1 MKVLIQC
8 GDLLE
13 NQHRILP
20 LAESLRAAGADPIIL
35 HYKPSVGAFFKARGV
50 KILHLDAYRARIKK
64 GEVSKAALGDAF
76 WNDEAYSIYGIKHEL
91 LRAAPADRRRDLYML
106 RRDGLAL
113 TRLVDDQQIDSL
125 IVWNGVTG
133 HVANAMRIIGNRR
146 KITGGYLERGYL
158 RDSVFFDR
166 DGTNGASSL
175 ACGTA
180 NIYDSA
186 DVSSSVKAL
195 GDFVSSTLLN
205 FADTPASGRKQI
217 FVPLQVQQDSNILL
231 YSPSIKT
238 MRQLVLDAINLA
250 QALGQEWDVIVRDHP
265 EETQSG
271 LNIPF
276 GDRVWRDNS
285 STLEERISSSHIV
298 FTVNSTVGLT
308 AALAGKVVI
317 CSGDGIYC
325 GEPFVINKT
334 NMMRDQLVDRVRS
347 ALRDGP
353 DSEELTRYMCLLLD
367 RHQLFDSE
375 QFLGAGYSTQAL
387 SRFAGHSPSPKAEA
401 NLLKRIQQQVRAA
414 HERYP
419 EGIAVDFQLS
429 RTDTLSLT
437 YRKSAERVTANWVMQ
452 ALEKNFP
459 GIAFRRSLPDEP
471 VNPASSVCVCSANIA
486 TFGKLHNGYAAVLDQ
501 YGEPHLRFYD

>member
-20 LAESLRAAGADPIIL
+20 LAESLRAAGAEPIIL

-50 KILHLDAYRARIKK
+50 KILHLDAYRTRLKK
-64 GEVSKAALGDAF
+64 GEVSKSAIGDAF
-76 WNDEAYSIYGIKHEL
+76 WDDEAYSIYGIKHDL
-91 LRAAPADRRRDLYML
+91 LRAPPADRRRDLYML
-106 RRDGLAL
+106 RRDGMAL
-113 TRLVDDQQIDSL
+113 TRLVDDQRIDSL

-133 HVANAMRIIGNRR
+133 HVANAMRIIGSCRN
-146 KITGGYLERGYL
+146 ITGGFLERGYL

-166 DGTNGASSL
+166 EGTNGISSL
-175 ACGTA
+175 ARGTVA
-180 NIYDSA
+180 IYDTA
-186 DVSSSVKAL
+186 DVSNSVNAL

-205 FADTPASGRKQI
+205 LADAPASARKQI

-238 MRQLVLDAINLA
+238 MRQLVLDAIKLA
-250 QALGQEWDVIVRDHP
+250 QALGQEWDVVVRDHP

-276 GDRVWRDNS
+276 GDRVWRDNT

-308 AALAGKVVI
+308 AALAGKVVV
-317 CSGDGIYC
+317 CNGDGIYC
-325 GEPFVINKT
+325 REPFVINKADMT
-334 NMMRDQLVDRVRS
+334 RDQLVDRVRV
-347 ALRDGP
+347 ALQDGP
-353 DSEELTRYMCLLLD
+353 DIEALTRYMCLLLD
-367 RHQLFDSE
+367 RHQLFDSK
-375 QFLGAGYSTQAL
+375 QVVAGYSTQAL
-387 SRFAGHSPSPKAEA
+387 SRFSGHSPSPRAET
-401 NLLKRIQQQVRAA
+401 NLLKRLQQQVKAA
-414 HERYP
+414 HERNP
-419 EGIAVDFQLS
+419 GGIAVDFQVS

-459 GIAFRRSLPDEP
+459 GIVFRRSLPDEP
-471 VNPASSVCVCSANIA
+471 VNPASSVCVCSADIA
-486 TFGKLHNGYAAVLDQ
+486 TFGKLHNDFVAVLDQ

>member
-13 NQHRILP
+13 NQRRILP
-20 LAESLRAAGADPIIL
+20 LAESLRASGADPIIL
-35 HYKPSVGAFFKARGV
+35 HYKPSVGAFFKARGIR
-50 KILHLDAYRARIKK
+50 ILHLDDYRARMKK
-64 GEVSKAALGDAF
+64 GEVSKAAIGTAF
-76 WNDEAYSIYGIKHEL
+76 WDEKKYSIYNIKHEL
-91 LRAAPADRRRDLYML
+91 LRALPVDRRRDLYML

-113 TRLVDDQQIDSL
+113 TRLVEDQRIDSL

-133 HVANAMRIIGNRR
+133 HVANAMRIIGEH
-146 KITGGYLERGYL
+146 KGITGGFLERGYL

-166 DGTNGASSL
+166 DGTNGISSL
-175 ACGTA
+175 ARGTA
-180 NIYDSA
+180 TIYDSA
-186 DVSSSVKAL
+186 DVANSVTAL
-195 GDFVSSTLLN
+195 GDFVDSTLLS

-250 QALGQEWDVIVRDHP
+250 QALGQEWNVIVRDHP

-276 GDRVWRDNS
+276 GDRVWRDNT
-285 STLEERISSSHIV
+285 STLEERISSSSIV

-317 CSGDGIYC
+317 CNGEGIYC
-325 GEPFVINKT
+325 RESFVINKS
-334 NMMRDQLVDRVRS
+334 NMTRDQLVDRVRA
-347 ALRDGP
+347 ALQDGP
-353 DSEELTRYMCLLLD
+353 DIEALKRYMCLLLD
-367 RHQLFDSE
+367 RHQLFDTE
-375 QFLGAGYSTQAL
+375 LVLDAGYSTQAL
-387 SRFAGHSPSPKAEA
+387 SRFAGDSTTPRTESS
-401 NLLKRIQQQVRAA
+401 LIKRLQQQVSAA
-414 HERYP
+414 YERYP
-419 EGIAVDFQLS
+419 KGIAVDFQLD

-437 YRKSAERVTANWVMQ
+437 YRKSAERVTASWVMQ

-459 GIAFRRSLPDEP
+459 GITFRRSLPDEP
-471 VNPASSVCVCSANIA
+471 VNPASSVCVCSTNVT
-486 TFGKLHNGYAAVLDQ
+486 TFGKLHSDYVAVLDQ